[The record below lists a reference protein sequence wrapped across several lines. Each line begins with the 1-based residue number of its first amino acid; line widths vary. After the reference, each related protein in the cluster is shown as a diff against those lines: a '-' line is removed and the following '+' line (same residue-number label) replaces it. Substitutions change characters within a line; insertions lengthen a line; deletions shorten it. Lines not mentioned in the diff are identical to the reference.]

1 MGAADAFTPS
11 QALLDIQSD
20 AKVTGGITV
29 DGSTLDVTVGTLA
42 PRYMGV
48 MPAVEHTCYV
58 FTNRQSVIDHSQM
71 RYMLCEWGIDAY
83 GNVRV
88 DPSVFRDNQG
98 FFTLSA
104 RIELC
109 HEYL

>member
-1 MGAADAFTPS
+1 M
-11 QALLDIQSD
+11 
-20 AKVTGGITV
+20 
-29 DGSTLDVTVGTLA
+29 DGSTLDVRLQVLARNAGYRGTTAVTVGTLA
-42 PRYMGV
+42 SRYMGV
-48 MPAVEHTCYV
+48 MPAPERTCYV
-58 FTNRQSVIDHSQM
+58 FTNGQSVIDHSQM
-71 RYMLCEWGIDAY
+71 LYMLREWDIDAY